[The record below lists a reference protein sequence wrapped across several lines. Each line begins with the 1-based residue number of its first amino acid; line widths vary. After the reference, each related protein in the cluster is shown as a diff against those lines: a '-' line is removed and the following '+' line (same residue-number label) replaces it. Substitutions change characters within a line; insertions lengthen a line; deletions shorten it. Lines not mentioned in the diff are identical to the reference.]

1 MDLPVQQF
9 RSEVEQELLDS
20 FAALQEALPGA
31 QNEQVA
37 KLRAKAM
44 ERYAA
49 LGLPHRRIEAWKYT
63 DLRARL
69 GEAYPMVRPSGRP
82 IEWTEIEKGLGPRIA
97 GLDAYRVII
106 AEGEFRAEL
115 SDVQALKDA
124 GVELRSLAETLEHP
138 PEDLETLLAE
148 TGDQRSGFEAAR
160 PTGRS
165 GAGPDPIIALNA
177 GLMTGGAVL
186 RVPDGASLEKP
197 VHIIH
202 LDGAGEPVASVTRLI
217 VITGK
222 GASLDLIESYAGLG
236 GRGLQR
242 NALTQLVA
250 GPDSHIEHTKIQRED
265 EEAFHLSN
273 WILTLHENARYNGF
287 QYINGGDLS
296 RNDVRVHF
304 AGEGA
309 LLNFSGATLLK
320 GRQHCDT
327 TMVIEHL
334 VPHCTS
340 RELYKA
346 VLDDES
352 RGVFQAK
359 VIVARD
365 AQKTDGKQMGQA
377 LLLSE
382 GAEFDTKPELEIFAD
397 DVVCGHG
404 ATSGQID
411 EDLLFYLEARGIP
424 ESQARALLVQAF
436 VGEAL
441 EQIDHEPLRNAL
453 TGVTA
458 DWLGV
463 KLD

>member
-9 RSEVEQELLDS
+9 RSEVEQGMLDS

-31 QNEQVA
+31 QNEKVA
-37 KLRAKAM
+37 KLRAKAI
-44 ERYAA
+44 ERYGS

-63 DLRARL
+63 DLRNRL
-69 GEAYPMVRPSGRP
+69 GEAFPMVRPSGGP
-82 IEWTEIEKGLGPRIA
+82 IEQSEIEKALGPRIA
-97 GLDAYRVII
+97 NMDAYRVVI
-106 AEGEFRAEL
+106 AEGEFRSEL
-115 SDVQALKDA
+115 SDVQALKKA
-124 GVELRSLAETLEHP
+124 GAELRSLAETLEHLP
-138 PEDLETLLAE
+138 DDLEPLLAE
-148 TGDQRSGFEAAR
+148 TGEQRSGFEAAR

-165 GAGPDPIIALNA
+165 GAGPDPIIALNMA
-177 GLMTGGAVL
+177 LMSGGAVL
-186 RVPDGASLEKP
+186 RLGDGISLDKP
-197 VHIIH
+197 VHVIH
-202 LDGAGEPVASVTRLI
+202 LDGSGEPVGSVTRLI

-222 GASLDLIESYAGLG
+222 GASLNLIESYAGLG

-250 GPDSHIEHTKIQRED
+250 GADSHIEHTKIQREED
-265 EEAFHLSN
+265 EAFHLSN
-273 WILTLHENARYNGF
+273 WLLTLHENVRYDGF
-287 QYINGGDLS
+287 QYTNGGDLA
-296 RNDVRVHF
+296 RNDVRVF
-304 AGEGA
+304 FEGEGA
-309 LLNFSGATLLK
+309 VMNFSAASMLK
-320 GRQHCDT
+320 DRQHSDT
-327 TMVIEHL
+327 TMVVEHL

-411 EDLLFYLEARGIP
+411 DDLLFYLEARGIP
-424 ESQARALLVQAF
+424 EPQARALLVQAF

-441 EQIDHEPLRNAL
+441 EQIDHEPLRDAL